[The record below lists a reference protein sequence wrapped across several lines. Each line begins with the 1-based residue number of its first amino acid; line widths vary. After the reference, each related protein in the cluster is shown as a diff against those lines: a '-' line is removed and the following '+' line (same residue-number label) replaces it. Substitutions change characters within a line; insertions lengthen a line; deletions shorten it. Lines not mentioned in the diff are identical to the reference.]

1 MRGVPG
7 TQYKVHRADVVGL
20 NSGGV
25 ASGKGFPMP
34 YGELGNVEQSNVCCF
49 IGFTSNLSG
58 LSAEGRTPIVPGNCC
73 ERALVQE
80 VVRELKLRMK
90 ARGDTGQIKRAEEN
104 LSQVLHLHAKIDAVM
119 AHLQIPPVE
128 APMQMTDRSKGDDG

>member
-1 MRGVPG
+1 
-7 TQYKVHRADVVGL
+7 
-20 NSGGV
+20 
-25 ASGKGFPMP
+25 
-34 YGELGNVEQSNVCCF
+34 
-49 IGFTSNLSG
+49 
-58 LSAEGRTPIVPGNCC
+58 
-73 ERALVQE
+73 
-80 VVRELKLRMK
+80 MK